1 MIEAPRYTI
10 NRRLVLLR
18 HTQTFLDWLKGVDS
32 DPTLT
37 LDVLNEDSEA
47 FLIPGDTV
55 IRSEADALGWVE
67 AHWSVLF
74 DHMLNEWITDEE
86 TWPKKRSLKM
96 FRQWFTIEHHSMVWD
111 LDKTEIQVEDWSD
124 DSKSEDDDDDTD
136 VVVH

>member
-1 MIEAPRYTI
+1 MIEAPRFTI
-10 NRRLVLLR
+10 NRSLVLLR
-18 HTQTFLDWLKGVDS
+18 HTQTFLGWIKGVDT

-37 LDVLNEDSEA
+37 LEVLNDDSEA

-55 IRSEADALGWVE
+55 ILNETDALRWVE

-74 DHMLNEWITDEE
+74 DHMLNEWVTDEE

-96 FRQWFTIEHHSMVWD
+96 FRQWFTIEYHSMVWD
-111 LDKTEIQVEDWSD
+111 LDKTQFEVEDWSD
-124 DSKSEDDDDDTD
+124 DNNTEDDDDTD